1 MTFLTLALESIGMN
15 MASQLVSDVA
25 DCPVQVSMNKA
36 GRKATW

>member
-1 MTFLTLALESIGMN
+1 MTCLTLALESIGMK

-25 DCPVQVSMNKA
+25 DCLVQVGMNKA